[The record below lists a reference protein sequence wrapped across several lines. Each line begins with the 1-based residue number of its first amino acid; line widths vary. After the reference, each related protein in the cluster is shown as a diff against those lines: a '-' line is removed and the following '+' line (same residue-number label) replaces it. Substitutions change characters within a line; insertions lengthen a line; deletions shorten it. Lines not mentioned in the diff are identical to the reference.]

1 MARILVTTI
10 FDKTLA
16 EINVA
21 LDNAGIDYEFDSFD
35 RYLIDDENAEDAIT
49 IMESLGADTD
59 II

>member
-1 MARILVTTI
+1 MTTILVTT
-10 FDKTLA
+10 DNETLA
-16 EINVA
+16 EINDA

-35 RYLIDDENAEDAIT
+35 RYLIDNEDAEDAIT

>member
-1 MARILVTTI
+1 MTTILVTT
-10 FDKTLA
+10 DNETLA
-16 EINVA
+16 EINNA

-35 RYLIDDENAEDAIT
+35 RYLIDDEDAEDAIT

>member
-1 MARILVTTI
+1 MARILVTTM

-16 EINVA
+16 EINDA
-21 LDNAGIDYEFDSFD
+21 LDNAGIDYELDSFD